1 MTMTEKQTRSESA
14 SSAPAGRTVMRNS
27 WFAVFVLSLVGAAAS
42 AQTALPDLGATLY
55 QGQSGGLY
63 PGGVNQPPA
72 AHAAAALAQAA
83 AVVPRD
89 ASGNPSANGIIG
101 MVCLGM
107 SNSSQEFEDF
117 ERALD
122 ARSGRN
128 AQLVIANTC
137 AGGQAAESM
146 DQASDLYW
154 TTLAPQR
161 LAAAGIDPRQV
172 QVGWMKQAFMQAP
185 TTTFPTHAQ
194 ALRDT
199 LRLVVQVA
207 RTTYPNL
214 RLLYVSSRIYGGF
227 VQVVPGSE
235 PFTFENGFGIKW
247 LIEQQINADPTLNY
261 DPVNGTVLAPLLL
274 WGPYLWANGST
285 PNNQGTSWLLADYEA
300 DHLHPS
306 ASGEAK
312 VGALMTTFFDAE
324 ASASWL
330 APVAGSSL
338 SVLDPVADAYVDAA
352 MPGSNFGSDARLRV
366 VGGANR
372 KRIFLRFDVGN
383 VAANLIHAK
392 LVVRDD
398 NTGLS
403 PVVLLASN
411 SNWSE
416 ATLTNTNAPAADGG
430 TIAGGSQWSR
440 ENCPSFDLTPEILAD
455 ADGMITVVIDTPS
468 TTEQSLISREG
479 DAALAPKL
487 ILSLRTPVDTIMATG
502 FE

>member
-1 MTMTEKQTRSESA
+1 MRSRRALIVLA
-14 SSAPAGRTVMRNS
+14 SLLGDCAG
-27 WFAVFVLSLVGAAAS
+27 
-42 AQTALPDLGATLY
+42 AQTALPDLGAALY

-63 PGGVNQPPA
+63 PDGSNQPPA
-72 AHAAAALAQAA
+72 AHAAAALSQST

-89 ASGNPSANGIIG
+89 ASGSPSSNGIIG
-101 MVCLGM
+101 MACLGM

-122 ARSGRN
+122 ARSARN

-185 TTTFPTHAQ
+185 TTTFPAHAQ
-194 ALRDT
+194 ALGDT

-207 RTTYPNL
+207 RATYPNL

-227 VQVVPGSE
+227 VQVTPGGE

-247 LIEQQINADPTLNY
+247 LIEQQINADPSLNS
-261 DPVNGTVLAPLLL
+261 DPVNGPVLAPLLL

-285 PNNQGTSWLLADYEA
+285 PNSQGTTWLLADYET

-312 VGALMTTFFDAE
+312 VGALMLDYFDTAP
-324 ASASWL
+324 SANWL

-338 SVLDPVADAYVDAA
+338 SVLEPVADAYVDAA
-352 MPGSNFGSDARLRV
+352 MPNSNFGADPRLRV
-366 VGGANR
+366 VGGAAR
-372 KRIFLRFDVGN
+372 KRIFLRFDVGTA
-383 VAANLIHAK
+383 AANLIHAK

-403 PVVLLASN
+403 PIALLVRN
-411 SNWSE
+411 SSWSE
-416 ATLTNTNAPAADGG
+416 ATLTNANAPAADGG
-430 TIAGGSQWSR
+430 TIASGSQWSR

-455 ADGMITVVIDTPS
+455 ADGVISVVIDTPA

-479 DAALAPKL
+479 DPALAPRL
-487 ILSLRTPVDTIMATG
+487 ILSLRAPLDPIMANG